1 MVIFLLW
8 RMRLCILVALIIS
21 FLPHVINAQ
30 VLTLHDAI
38 NKAYA
43 HYPLLKQHQHEIEA
57 AGAHI
62 ASVNGGRLPSLTIQD
77 QLTAGTDNALQ
88 GGYYSL
94 GIVPSTPGSYTN
106 IRNSPNAGNVGIAL
120 LKWEFATFGYN
131 KARENEAR
139 AQLSVSQSI
148 LSRDKY
154 LLTQNLICTYLDW
167 LKKYQLLKV
176 QQENLQRVQILLNAI
191 RANIMSGL
199 KPGVDSS
206 TAIAALADAR
216 INYLTCL
223 DNYHNAGITLGT
235 LSGMPTLQEMPD
247 TGLLSKAY
255 IQTENLDIRDT
266 AMAASHPLL
275 DVFKKNIERQLA
287 SNQSIAHKY
296 LPKLGLDAA
305 GWVRSSG
312 ISPTG
317 VYPDNLAYGMPYSKN
332 NYLIGVTA
340 TYNLFDLKHRHDELV
355 EGNYTAEALE
365 STLDYQ
371 QTSLN
376 ELLAQANGTWSIT
389 LEKFKEIPAQL
400 SAARQ
405 AYGQQMALY
414 RSGLNTLVE
423 LTNAQYSLTQAE
435 ANYILVQA
443 DLLQLLFIRAG
454 LSGRLDNF
462 LQNFKQ

>member
-1 MVIFLLW
+1 
-8 RMRLCILVALIIS
+8 MRLCILVALIIS

-38 NKAYA
+38 NKAYTN
-43 HYPLLKQHQHEIEA
+43 YPLLKQRQHEIEA

-62 ASVNGGRLPSLTIQD
+62 TSVNGGRFPSLTIQD

-120 LKWEFATFGYN
+120 LKWEFVNFGYHN
-131 KARENEAR
+131 ARENEAR
-139 AQLSVSQSI
+139 AQLSLSQSA

-154 LLTQNLICTYLDW
+154 LLTQNLIGTYLDW
-167 LKKYQLLKV
+167 LKKYNLLQV
-176 QQENLQRVQILLNAI
+176 QQENLQRVQILLTAI

-206 TAIAALADAR
+206 TAIAAMADAR

-223 DNYHNAGITLGT
+223 DNFNTAGIALGT
-235 LSGMPTLQEMPD
+235 LSGIATQHQMPD
-247 TGLLSKAY
+247 TGLLSTAY
-255 IQTENLDIRDT
+255 LQTENLDLRDT

-275 DVFKKNIERQLA
+275 DVFQKNIDRQIA
-287 SNQSIAHKY
+287 TNQAIAHKY
-296 LPKLGLDAA
+296 LPRLGLDAA

-332 NYLIGVTA
+332 NYLIGITA

-355 EGNYTAEALE
+355 EGNYTAEALQ
-365 STLDYQ
+365 STLEYQ

-376 ELLAQANGTWSIT
+376 GLLAQAVGTWSIT

-405 AYGQQMALY
+405 AYGQQLALY

-423 LTNAQYSLTQAE
+423 LTNAQYALTQAE
-435 ANYILVQA
+435 TNYILVQG

-454 LSGRLDNF
+454 LNNHLDIF